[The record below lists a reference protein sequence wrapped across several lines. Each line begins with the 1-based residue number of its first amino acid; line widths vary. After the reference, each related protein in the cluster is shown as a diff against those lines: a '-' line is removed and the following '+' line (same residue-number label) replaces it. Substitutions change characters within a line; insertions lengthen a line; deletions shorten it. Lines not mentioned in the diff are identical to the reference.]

1 MKTIN
6 HLSITFALVCM
17 IATAT
22 RAEWRYHKTI
32 DPLDDSEIHLLGCL
46 PTNKTD
52 RLELSK
58 PTMLAIRIQNGETIF
73 GIVAMPN
80 TITEKTFPIVIRFDR
95 KKARK
100 IQCKISKDHEL
111 LFPPNQKEFLEE
123 ILSCNGLIVSLD
135 TAFGSRID
143 FFDLRGLDRL
153 IRKHNLNLFPQTT
166 QSPEPVERPETRE
179 PTPAAEPQMP
189 NPKLVANATTSM
201 HDIIQ
206 ALNYARTHDG
216 PMPTMKKE
224 HTLTKPLLKLKNAI
238 EKREHAAASFE
249 TIETRY
255 NNMKPGNISR
265 PSRAKLE
272 RARETLAT
280 AEKELASS
288 VAEVRKQSLKILQT
302 TDWPTPELSAAA
314 KAAANYIPRR

>member
-1 MKTIN
+1 MK
-6 HLSITFALVCM
+6 HLAIILALVCM
-17 IATAT
+17 SATAT

-32 DPLDDSEIHLLGCL
+32 DPLDDSEIHLLGCM
-46 PTNKTD
+46 PTNQTA

-80 TITEKTFPIVIRFDR
+80 TITEKTFPVVIRFDR

-135 TAFGSRID
+135 TAFGRRID

-153 IRKHNLNLFPQTT
+153 LRKHNLDLFPQPAQT
-166 QSPEPVERPETRE
+166 PEPVERPETRE
-179 PTPAAEPQMP
+179 PTPAAEPQTP
-189 NPKLVANATTSM
+189 DPKLVANATASM

-206 ALNYARTHDG
+206 ALNYARTRNG

-255 NNMKPGNISR
+255 NNMKPGSISR
-265 PSRAKLE
+265 PSYEQRE
-272 RARETLAT
+272 RARTKLKT
-280 AEKELASS
+280 ADADLTSS
-288 VAEVRKQSLKILQT
+288 VAEIRRLSAEILQS
-302 TDWPTPELSAAA
+302 TDWPTPELSSRAEYISAR
-314 KAAANYIPRR
+314 IPRR